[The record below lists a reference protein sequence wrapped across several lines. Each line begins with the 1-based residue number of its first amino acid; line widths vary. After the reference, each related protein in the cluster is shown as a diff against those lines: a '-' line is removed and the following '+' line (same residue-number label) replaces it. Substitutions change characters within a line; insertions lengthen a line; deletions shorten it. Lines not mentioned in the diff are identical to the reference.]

1 MQIGTDLV
9 ILSSIVTIS
18 LSGAIGVYLFR
29 LWRRQKTR
37 LMTDLPLVFAIT
49 TFCQALQIFL
59 LTLPNVGFI
68 PQSLELFRI
77 RSLIIGGSVVP
88 VLGALFQIW
97 APKIQRYHNR
107 LVLLFLA
114 YWAVMALFGATEGFI
129 MITTIPLIL
138 MFGFV
143 MMATF
148 IITWKT
154 GRLKEV
160 RSDLMIVS
168 IICGMASQILRVP
181 LLASGFFYVPDILL
195 MLSMVFTAVA
205 FGNPWYRKDIKTR
218 EATVSPSEIEIAM
231 DH

>member
-1 MQIGTDLV
+1 
-9 ILSSIVTIS
+9 
-18 LSGAIGVYLFR
+18 
-29 LWRRQKTR
+29 
-37 LMTDLPLVFAIT
+37 
-49 TFCQALQIFL
+49 
-59 LTLPNVGFI
+59 
-68 PQSLELFRI
+68 
-77 RSLIIGGSVVP
+77 
-88 VLGALFQIW
+88 
-97 APKIQRYHNR
+97 
-107 LVLLFLA
+107 
-114 YWAVMALFGATEGFI
+114 

-138 MFGFV
+138 VFGFV

>member
-9 ILSSIVTIS
+9 ILSSLVTIL

-59 LTLPNVGFI
+59 LTLPNIGFI

-97 APKIQRYHNR
+97 TPKIQRYHNR
-107 LVLLFLA
+107 LVLLFSA
-114 YWAVMALFGATEGFI
+114 YWAVMALFGATEDFI

-138 MFGFV
+138 VFGFV

-168 IICGMASQILRVP
+168 IICGMASQILRIP
-181 LLASGFFYVPDILL
+181 LLASIFFYVPDILL

-205 FGNPWYRKDIKTR
+205 FGNPWYRKDIKTK
-218 EATVSPSEIEIAM
+218 EATTSLNKIEIAM